1 MEPLASLAAL
11 SSAVLIVLVIA
22 VLLVGL
28 WLPAARSDSPPLE
41 RALRLQGDRVAA
53 RALMRRDFPAALR
66 RCDTCSEAV
75 QCRAWLLTGAR
86 DGYRYFCPNA
96 AFIERMKRVV

>member
-28 WLPAARSDSPPLE
+28 WLPAARSDAPPLK
-41 RALRLQGDRVAA
+41 Q
-53 RALMRRDFPAALR
+53 
-66 RCDTCSEAV
+66 
-75 QCRAWLLTGAR
+75 AR
-86 DGYRYFCPNA
+86 DG
-96 AFIERMKRVV
+96 